1 MHTGKSKPLS
11 KETDNYERVIFAL
24 GDPGH
29 FLLQKQKAAKNS
41 NPNFKYRS
49 EINNF

>member
-11 KETDNYERVIFAL
+11 KETDNNGRVIFAL

-29 FLLQKQKAAKNS
+29 FLLQMQKATKNS
-41 NPNFKYRS
+41 NPKYKYRS